1 MEETYLMW
9 LARVT
14 LHNTKKA
21 FQLLGRFGTAENVF
35 YAEPEEIR
43 SALGNATK
51 LADTIL
57 SQRDP
62 EMLDEWMI
70 ELEEKEIS
78 FYSYFHPSY
87 PYLLKQIYDP
97 PLGIYVKGVLPDDH
111 IDKIGVIGARRC
123 SQYGAS
129 VAYRITKD
137 LGQTNV
143 IVVSGMAKGI
153 DAVAHKG
160 IMDGGGK
167 TIAVLGCGVDV
178 CYPAENR

>member
-70 ELEEKEIS
+70 ELEEKEMFSIWR
-78 FYSYFHPSY
+78 
-87 PYLLKQIYDP
+87 IR
-97 PLGIYVKGVLPDDH
+97 GLPHHKRFGSDQCDCCQRH
-111 IDKIGVIGARRC
+111 
-123 SQYGAS
+123 
-129 VAYRITKD
+129 
-137 LGQTNV
+137 GQR
-143 IVVSGMAKGI
+143 
-153 DAVAHKG
+153 
-160 IMDGGGK
+160 
-167 TIAVLGCGVDV
+167 
-178 CYPAENR
+178 Y

>member
-9 LARVT
+9 LTRVT

-21 FQLLGRFGTAENVF
+21 FQLLGRFCTAENVF

-57 SQRDP
+57 SQRAP

-78 FYSYFHPSY
+78 FYS
-87 PYLLKQIYDP
+87 
-97 PLGIYVKGVLPDDH
+97 
-111 IDKIGVIGARRC
+111 
-123 SQYGAS
+123 
-129 VAYRITKD
+129 
-137 LGQTNV
+137 
-143 IVVSGMAKGI
+143 
-153 DAVAHKG
+153 
-160 IMDGGGK
+160 
-167 TIAVLGCGVDV
+167 
-178 CYPAENR
+178 

>member
-70 ELEEKEIS
+70 ELEKRN
-78 FYSYFHPSY
+78 F
-87 PYLLKQIYDP
+87 LLFLFP
-97 PLGIYVKGVLPDDH
+97 PVLSLFAETDLRSAFGDLCERRS
-111 IDKIGVIGARRC
+111 AR
-123 SQYGAS
+123 
-129 VAYRITKD
+129 
-137 LGQTNV
+137 
-143 IVVSGMAKGI
+143 
-153 DAVAHKG
+153 
-160 IMDGGGK
+160 
-167 TIAVLGCGVDV
+167 
-178 CYPAENR
+178 